1 MRTSKLKDEK
11 LTEEEI
17 FIASQ
22 GCCPDCVGRLIEG
35 PCGGGSIN
43 FNCSLCAS
51 RFCYALDWSRLN
63 NRLDEDQLFTRDMFS
78 EIFCSKLRYYSKEE
92 MGDFVAILL
101 SLEKEVDKDNKEEW
115 SEVKK
120 TIKEFIFPE
129 IIGPLL
135 TRKPRNVR

>member
-78 EIFCSKLRYYSKEE
+78 EIFCSKLRYYSIVLTIPWKHNYE
-92 MGDFVAILL
+92 L
-101 SLEKEVDKDNKEEW
+101 SWTTVGFLRM
-115 SEVKK
+115 S
-120 TIKEFIFPE
+120 
-129 IIGPLL
+129 PLL
-135 TRKPRNVR
+135 IQQKVQGH